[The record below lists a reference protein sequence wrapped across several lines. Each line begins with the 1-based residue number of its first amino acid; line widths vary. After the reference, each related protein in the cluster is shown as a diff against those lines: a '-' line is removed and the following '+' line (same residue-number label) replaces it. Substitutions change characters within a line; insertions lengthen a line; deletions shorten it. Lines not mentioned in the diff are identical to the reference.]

1 MRSTSRRSAPLRATD
16 LAKLGYCEQKAV
28 YEHQFGE
35 RLTWAQRLRIR
46 RGNAA
51 HERFHRE
58 AFAVD
63 RGVRTSIAKP
73 WCFIATAVFEPQAP
87 QLAQLRR
94 FRDTVLR
101 PTPIGR
107 CLIGTY
113 YRHSLVI
120 AATLQR
126 HPAARATAR
135 ALLAALCRALGRWER

>member
-1 MRSTSRRSAPLRATD
+1 MSATSRRSAPIRATD

-28 YEHQFGE
+28 YEHRFGE

-51 HERFHRE
+51 HDRFYRE

-73 WCFIATAVFEPQAP
+73 WCFIATAVFEPHAP
-87 QLAQLRR
+87 QLVQLRR

-107 CLIGTY
+107 YCIGAY
-113 YRHSLVI
+113 YRYSPVI
-120 AATLQR
+120 ATALSR
-126 HPAARATAR
+126 HSTARAIAR
-135 ALLAALCRALGRWER
+135 ALLTALCRALRRWK